1 MKNRFYYFTTLVLI
15 FSSSLGYL
23 KAQEISID
31 DCQQLARA
39 NYPAIK
45 QLDLIEKSTAFQL
58 SNISKAWLPQLSLN
72 AKATYQSDAIKIDI
86 PPAGIKLNQSKD
98 QYNAAL
104 DVSQTIWDGG
114 ATKAQK
120 SLTKAQAETE
130 KQKVELDLYALTDR
144 VNQLFFGILLIN
156 EQLQQIRIL
165 KADLETNIRK
175 VHALEANGIAYAS
188 DVDMLMVEQINANQ
202 RETDLLLTQK
212 SFIEMLS
219 AFTKKELNQQ
229 TIYQKPLLPQVKTDS
244 INNRPELLLLNQQY
258 KLYESQRELVK
269 TSTRPKLGLFAQ
281 GGYGRP
287 GLNMLANDFM
297 PYYIGGVRLSWNIS
311 SFYTRKNELEKIT
324 VQQNSVNT
332 QRETFIFNTSLQN
345 KQQLNEIDKLKSAM
359 ANDDKI
365 IALRTRIKTATSAR
379 VDNGTAT
386 VTDLIR
392 DLNAENNA
400 KQMRSLHEIQLYS
413 AIYQL
418 KYQTNN

>member
-1 MKNRFYYFTTLVLI
+1 MRNRIYYISLLVLMY
-15 FSSSLGYL
+15 FSSFENSQ
-23 KAQEISID
+23 AQQIGID
-31 DCQQLARA
+31 ECQQLART
-39 NYPAIK
+39 NYPAIR

-58 SNISKAWLPQLSLN
+58 SNINKAWLPQLN
-72 AKATYQSDAIKIDI
+72 VNVKATYQSDAIDI
-86 PPAGIKLNQSKD
+86 NIPAIGLKMNQSKD

-104 DVSQTIWDGG
+104 DVTQTIWDGG
-114 ATKAQK
+114 ASKAQK
-120 SLTKAQAETE
+120 TLTKAQAETE

-165 KADLETNIRK
+165 KADLETNIKK
-175 VHALEANGIAYAS
+175 VKALETNGIAYPS
-188 DVDMLMVEQINANQ
+188 DVDMLLVEQLNANQ

-212 SFIEMLS
+212 SFIEMLA
-219 AFTKKELNQQ
+219 AFTKKNINQQ
-229 TIYQKPLLPQVKTDS
+229 TNFLKPLLPEIKTDS
-244 INNRPELLLLNQQY
+244 TNNRPELLLMNQQI
-258 KLYESQRELVK
+258 KLYENQRELVK
-269 TSTRPKLGLFAQ
+269 ASTRPKLGIFAQ

-287 GLNMLANDFM
+287 GLNMLANEFM

-311 SFYTRKNELEKIT
+311 SFYTRKNELEKIS
-324 VQQNSVNT
+324 VHQNLVNT
-332 QRETFIFNTSLQN
+332 QRETFIFNTNLQN

>member
-45 QLDLIEKSTAFQL
+45 QLDLIEKSAAFQL

-98 QYNAAL
+98 QYNVAL

-120 SLTKAQAETE
+120 SLTKAQSETE

-165 KADLETNIRK
+165 KADLETNIKK
-175 VHALEANGIAYAS
+175 VQALEANGIAYAS

-202 RETDLLLTQK
+202 REMDLQLTQK